1 MNMNMNKKIVLLGS
15 AAMLALQKTT
25 NLLSLAKCGYFEIF
39 GLLREI
45 NFTFI
50 LYTKKYP
57 NKLGRIAP
65 LNLWYGDGI
74 EI

>member
-50 LYTKKYP
+50 LYTKKVAFMDFFS
-57 NKLGRIAP
+57 KLRDTFIS
-65 LNLWYGDGI
+65 I
-74 EI
+74 